1 MKQEELN
8 ALTGFLKRVQDN
20 FEYLDLINSN
30 LYADKLIEDFR
41 TTGMLLVDDFGTD
54 NKELLYDASVAASD
68 IIEHFCEHGTDEDS
82 YIADRITEL
91 LAEQTHKIIS
101 HAQKWLTDNVRRY
114 VGVCSFIEAD
124 ENGKET
130 CKVSATTN
138 ILLYEDFKRQ
148 MIKDLC

>member
-20 FEYLDLINSN
+20 FEYLDSENGN

-54 NKELLYDASVAASD
+54 NKELLHDASVAASD
-68 IIEHFCEHGTDEDS
+68 IIEHFYEYGTDKDS
-82 YIADRITEL
+82 YITDRITEL

-101 HAQKWLTDNVRRY
+101 HAQKWLADNLRRY
-114 VGVCSFIEAD
+114 VGVCAFIETD

-138 ILLYEDFKRQ
+138 MLLYENFKIQ

>member
-8 ALTGFLKRVQDN
+8 TLTGFLKRVQDN
-20 FEYLDLINSN
+20 FEYLDLPNDK

-54 NKELLYDASVAASD
+54 NKELLHDASVAASD
-68 IIEHFCEHGTDEDS
+68 IIEHLCDYGTEDN

-114 VGVCSFIEAD
+114 VGVCSFIEVD

-138 ILLYEDFKRQ
+138 MLLYEDFKRQ

>member
-1 MKQEELN
+1 
-8 ALTGFLKRVQDN
+8 
-20 FEYLDLINSN
+20 
-30 LYADKLIEDFR
+30 
-41 TTGMLLVDDFGTD
+41 MLLVDDFGTG
-54 NKELLYDASVAASD
+54 NKELLYDSRLAASS
-68 IIEHFCEHGTDEDS
+68 IMERFCERATDEDS
-82 YIADRITEL
+82 HIADRITEL
-91 LAEQTHKIIS
+91 LEEQTHKIIS